1 MDVLIGLLVV
11 LHLVGWAIVLGGCL
25 VTLRE
30 PALPKGAWHGALTAL
45 VTGVALAA
53 LAFAEVGDLGRPEPA
68 KMVVKL
74 VVTLVVVGLIWT
86 GTRRPERVTRGLVGA
101 TAGLTLLN
109 VLVAVLWR

>member
-1 MDVLIGLLVV
+1 MDIVVGLLVV

-25 VTLRE
+25 VTLRQ
-30 PALPKGAWHGALTAL
+30 PAFPKGAWHGALTAL

-53 LAFAEVGDLGRPEPA
+53 LGFAEVGDLSRPDPA
-68 KMVVKL
+68 KMIVKL
-74 VVTLVVVGLIWT
+74 VVTLVVVGLIWS
-86 GTRRPERVTRGLVGA
+86 GTRRPERATRALVGA